1 MSEMHTLE
9 KLNQQL
15 SKVNQWLAGSYKNA
29 LFILNQLETG
39 VIIIEKSGCV
49 AFLSRAAEQ
58 MFDREHSHALGQPWQ
73 TLLPLS
79 DESRTALENA
89 IDLPARERTRLPV
102 HWTSA
107 EGKKVWMEIEVRD
120 DLADP
125 DNRILFLY
133 DVSEVADLQNPPGEG
148 TTVYGLCGRSKAM
161 QRVYRSIRSI
171 SRVDTTVL
179 IEGETGTGKELV
191 ARAIHFS
198 GNRKVEPFLAIN
210 CAGLT
215 ESLLTSQLFGH
226 RRGSFTGALSDQI
239 GLFEA
244 ADRGTLFLD
253 EVGDI
258 PLSIQSSLLRVL
270 QEKEI
275 TRIGEAQPRKID
287 VRIIAA
293 TNRDLG
299 REVVAGNFRQDL
311 YYRIR
316 VATVSLPPLRERL
329 EDIDALVPWLL
340 GQTSLSMGLP
350 EPRISSE
357 AMEAL
362 KAYSWPGNVRQ
373 LRSALESALIQSN
386 SAMIRA
392 CDLPDELTGSPVA
405 PRNQIHADE
414 RARLLEALA
423 NANGNRTAA
432 ARLLQMSRATFYRSL
447 ARLNIRLGD

>member
-1 MSEMHTLE
+1 MHTLE
-9 KLNQQL
+9 KLNLQL

-29 LFILNQLETG
+29 LFILNQIEIG

-107 EGKKVWMEIEVRD
+107 EGKKFWMEIEVRD

-405 PRNQIHADE
+405 PRNEIHVDE